1 MEPEKSNL
9 EKQAW
14 SYIVEAVGSDDYWED

>member
-1 MEPEKSNL
+1 MLEKSNL

-14 SYIVEAVGSDDYWED
+14 SYIVEAVGSDEYWEE